1 MTRHRAA
8 LDADPR
14 SAGRRRPGWV
24 DALDDRPVL
33 LVVLGMLLFS
43 IGPVLVGA
51 SSGSGGVLSFYRL
64 WIGAGILGLAVLWR
78 SRTGT
83 LRTSRLGWRWAAGT
97 GVLFGTHQLLFMLA
111 VKATSVVDVTLMQ
124 VVAPVLVGVLARVL
138 FGERPGA
145 AFRLWSS
152 LAIVGAGVVVVAG
165 TSGPDGEPAGM
176 ALAFGNVLLAAFYV
190 VWSKRAMSHIG
201 ALPFLF
207 GVGVVAALTVSVYA
221 LVAGEPVAAV
231 SSRDLLIAATIAL
244 LPGVLGHV
252 LSTYPLARIPANIPP
267 VIQLAMPFISGA
279 LAWLLL
285 GERITALH
293 VLGGALSIAGVTGAL
308 TSPGGRRLRAASRTP
323 TGQAAADDTDP
334 AERAAA

>member
-1 MTRHRAA
+1 MTRHDATP
-8 LDADPR
+8 DADPR
-14 SAGRRRPGWV
+14 RTDRRRPAWV

-64 WIGAGILGLAVLWR
+64 WFGAAILGLAVLWR
-78 SRTGT
+78 RRSGRV
-83 LRTSRLGWRWAAGT
+83 RTSRLGWRWAAGT
-97 GVLFGTHQLLFMLA
+97 GVVFGTHQLLFMLA
-111 VKATSVVDVTLMQ
+111 IKATSVVDVTLMQ
-124 VVAPVLVGVLARVL
+124 VIAPVLVGVLARVL

-145 AFRLWSS
+145 AFRLWSG

-190 VWSKRAMSHIG
+190 VWSKRALSHIG

-207 GVGVVAALTVSVYA
+207 GVGVVAAVTVSGYA

-231 SSRDLLIAATIAL
+231 DGRDLLIAATIAL
-244 LPGVLGHV
+244 LPGVLGHA

-267 VIQLAMPFISGA
+267 VVQLAMPFISGA

-285 GERITALH
+285 DERITPLH

-308 TSPGGRRLRAASRTP
+308 TSAGGRRLRAAAR
-323 TGQAAADDTDP
+323 P
-334 AERAAA
+334 AGRREPGPVDRAAA